1 MDIALI
7 SIIAALSVAALTIY
21 ALRQAKAANSATMQ
35 AENLKARNA
44 ELTEQLAQCNAQL
57 DAANRQTL
65 SLTSDLASANSRCSS
80 LNDTIGQLRADLAD
94 TKADLDCKIKQFNE
108 VAAENGALRERAEA
122 IAKETQRLRDEAEQ
136 RFNTLAQK
144 VLEEKSNSFKKA
156 NEQRLDEIL
165 KPLRDNIESFKKDIN
180 DKYLNESKDR
190 NALQEH
196 IRQLME
202 LNRTI
207 SNDAQQLTNALRG
220 NSKIQGDWGEM
231 ILESILEKS
240 GLIEGDNFK
249 VQVTRDSDGNIIRND
264 EGGQLRP
271 DVIVYMPDGRCIVID
286 SKTSLTNYVNHVNAD
301 NIDQQKN
308 YLNLHIASVKA
319 HIDELKGKRYD
330 EYVKQSGNFV
340 MMFIPN
346 EGAYTA
352 AMQADPSLWQY
363 AYDRKVVIV
372 SPTHLIA
379 TLRLI
384 NQLWMHD
391 KQTKNAIDIAVE
403 SGKLYDKFV
412 GLYEDMLKI
421 GSSLDTTQ
429 KAYASALGKVKDG
442 RGSLISHVEK
452 LKTMG
457 AKASKALPMPD
468 DTDPDDPQPAVPA
481 KKKK

>member
-7 SIIAALSVAALTIY
+7 VIIAAIAVAVLTIY
-21 ALRQAKAANSATMQ
+21 ALRQTKAANSATLQ
-35 AENLKARNA
+35 AEALKERTT
-44 ELTEQLAQCNAQL
+44 ELAQQLTQCNAQL
-57 DAANRQTL
+57 DSANRQTL
-65 SLTSDLASANSRCSS
+65 KLTSDLSAANSRCSS
-80 LNDTIGQLRADLAD
+80 LTDNINQLRTDLAD
-94 TKADLDCKIKQFNE
+94 TKDNLDRKIKQFNE
-108 VAAENGALRERAEA
+108 IAAENGALRERAQA
-122 IAKETQRLRDEAEQ
+122 IALETKRLRDEAEE
-136 RFNTLAQK
+136 RFNSLAQK
-144 VLEEKSNSFKKA
+144 VLEEKSKSFKQA
-156 NEQRLDEIL
+156 NEERLDEIL

-207 SNDAQQLTNALRG
+207 SNDAQQLSNALRS

-249 VQVTRDSDGNIIRND
+249 VQATRDSDGNLIRND

-271 DVIVYMPDGRCIVID
+271 DVIVFMPDNRCIVID
-286 SKTSLTNYVNHVNAD
+286 SKTSLTNYVNYVNAD
-301 NIDQQKN
+301 DIDQQKN
-308 YLNLHIASVKA
+308 FLNLHIASVKA

-346 EGAYTA
+346 EGAYAA

-403 SGKLYDKFV
+403 SGKLYDKFA
-412 GLYEDMLKI
+412 GLYDDLLKI
-421 GSSLDTTQ
+421 GTSLDSTQ

-468 DTDPDDPQPAVPA
+468 DTDHDTDLQDTYPT
-481 KKKK
+481 KKK

>member
-7 SIIAALSVAALTIY
+7 VIIAAIAVAVLTIY
-21 ALRQAKAANSATMQ
+21 ALRQTKAANSATLQ
-35 AENLKARNA
+35 AEALKERTT
-44 ELTEQLAQCNAQL
+44 ELAQQLAQCNAQL
-57 DAANRQTL
+57 DSANRQTL
-65 SLTSDLASANSRCSS
+65 KLTSDLSAANSRCSS
-80 LNDTIGQLRADLAD
+80 LTDNINQLRTDLAD
-94 TKADLDCKIKQFNE
+94 TKDNLDRKIKQFNE
-108 VAAENGALRERAEA
+108 IAAENGALRERAQA
-122 IAKETQRLRDEAEQ
+122 IVLETKRLRDEAEE
-136 RFNTLAQK
+136 RFNSLAQK
-144 VLEEKSNSFKKA
+144 VLEEKSKSFKQA
-156 NEQRLDEIL
+156 NEERLDEIL

-207 SNDAQQLTNALRG
+207 SNDAQQLSNALRS

-249 VQVTRDSDGNIIRND
+249 VQATRDSDGNLIRND

-271 DVIVYMPDGRCIVID
+271 DVIVFMPDNRCIVID
-286 SKTSLTNYVNHVNAD
+286 SKTSLTNYVNYVNAD
-301 NIDQQKN
+301 DIDQQKN
-308 YLNLHIASVKA
+308 FLNLHIASVKA

-346 EGAYTA
+346 EGAYAA

-403 SGKLYDKFV
+403 SGKLYDKFA
-412 GLYEDMLKI
+412 GLYDDLLKI
-421 GSSLDTTQ
+421 GTSLDSTQ

-468 DTDPDDPQPAVPA
+468 DTDHDTDLQDTYPT
-481 KKKK
+481 KKK

>member
-7 SIIAALSVAALTIY
+7 VIIAAIAVAVLTIY
-21 ALRQAKAANSATMQ
+21 ALRQTKAANSATLQ
-35 AENLKARNA
+35 AEALKERTT
-44 ELTEQLAQCNAQL
+44 ELAQQLTQCNAQL
-57 DAANRQTL
+57 DSANRQTL
-65 SLTSDLASANSRCSS
+65 KLTSDLSAANSRCSS
-80 LNDTIGQLRADLAD
+80 LTDNLNQLRTDLAD
-94 TKADLDCKIKQFNE
+94 TKDNLDRKIKQFNE
-108 VAAENGALRERAEA
+108 IAAENGALRERAQA
-122 IAKETQRLRDEAEQ
+122 IALETKRLRDEAEE
-136 RFNTLAQK
+136 RFNSLAQK
-144 VLEEKSNSFKKA
+144 VLEEKSKSFKQA
-156 NEQRLDEIL
+156 NEERLDEIL

-207 SNDAQQLTNALRG
+207 SNDAQQLSNALRS

-249 VQVTRDSDGNIIRND
+249 VQATRDSDGNLIRND

-271 DVIVYMPDGRCIVID
+271 DVIVFMPDNRCIVID
-286 SKTSLTNYVNHVNAD
+286 SKTSLTNYVNYVNAD
-301 NIDQQKN
+301 DIDQQKN
-308 YLNLHIASVKA
+308 FLNLHIASVKA

-346 EGAYTA
+346 EGAYAA

-403 SGKLYDKFV
+403 SGKLYDKFA
-412 GLYEDMLKI
+412 GLYDDLLKI
-421 GSSLDTTQ
+421 GTSLDSTQ

-468 DTDPDDPQPAVPA
+468 DTDHDTDLQDSYPT
-481 KKKK
+481 KKK

>member
-7 SIIAALSVAALTIY
+7 VIIAAIAVAVLIIY
-21 ALRQAKAANSATMQ
+21 ALRQTKAANSATLQ
-35 AENLKARNA
+35 AEALKERTT
-44 ELTEQLAQCNAQL
+44 ELAQQLTQCNAQL
-57 DAANRQTL
+57 DSANRQTL
-65 SLTSDLASANSRCSS
+65 KLTSDLSAANSRCSS
-80 LNDTIGQLRADLAD
+80 LTDNINQLRTDLAD
-94 TKADLDCKIKQFNE
+94 TKDNLDRKIKQFNE
-108 VAAENGALRERAEA
+108 IAAENGALRERAQA
-122 IAKETQRLRDEAEQ
+122 IALETKRLRDEAEE
-136 RFNTLAQK
+136 RFNSLAQK
-144 VLEEKSNSFKKA
+144 VLEEKSKSFKQA
-156 NEQRLDEIL
+156 NEERLDEIL

-207 SNDAQQLTNALRG
+207 SNDAQQLSNALRS

-249 VQVTRDSDGNIIRND
+249 VQATRDSDGNLIRND

-271 DVIVYMPDGRCIVID
+271 DVIVFMPDNRCIVID
-286 SKTSLTNYVNHVNAD
+286 SKTSLTNYVNYVNAD
-301 NIDQQKN
+301 DIDQQKN
-308 YLNLHIASVKA
+308 FLNLHIASVKA

-346 EGAYTA
+346 EGAYAA

-403 SGKLYDKFV
+403 SGKLYDKFA
-412 GLYEDMLKI
+412 GLYDDLLKI
-421 GSSLDTTQ
+421 GTSLDSTQ

-468 DTDPDDPQPAVPA
+468 DTDHDTDLQDSYPT
-481 KKKK
+481 KKK

>member
-7 SIIAALSVAALTIY
+7 VIIAAIAVAVLTIY
-21 ALRQAKAANSATMQ
+21 ALRQTKAANSATLQ
-35 AENLKARNA
+35 AEALKERTT
-44 ELTEQLAQCNAQL
+44 ELAQQLTQCNAQL
-57 DAANRQTL
+57 DSANRQTL
-65 SLTSDLASANSRCSS
+65 KLTSDLSAANSRCSS
-80 LNDTIGQLRADLAD
+80 LTDNLNQLRTDLAD
-94 TKADLDCKIKQFNE
+94 TKDNLDRKIKQFNE
-108 VAAENGALRERAEA
+108 IAAENGALRERAQA
-122 IAKETQRLRDEAEQ
+122 IALETKRLRDEAEE
-136 RFNTLAQK
+136 RFNSLAQK
-144 VLEEKSNSFKKA
+144 VLEEKSKSFKQA
-156 NEQRLDEIL
+156 NEERLDEIL

-207 SNDAQQLTNALRG
+207 SNDAQQLSNALRS

-249 VQVTRDSDGNIIRND
+249 VQATRDSDGNLIRND

-271 DVIVYMPDGRCIVID
+271 DVIVFMPDNRCIVID
-286 SKTSLTNYVNHVNAD
+286 SKTSLTNYVNYVNAD
-301 NIDQQKN
+301 DIDQQKN
-308 YLNLHIASVKA
+308 FLNLHIASVKA

-346 EGAYTA
+346 EGAYAA

-403 SGKLYDKFV
+403 SGKLYDKFA
-412 GLYEDMLKI
+412 GLYDDLLKI
-421 GSSLDTTQ
+421 GTSLDSTQ

-457 AKASKALPMPD
+457 AKASKALPTPD
-468 DTDPDDPQPAVPA
+468 DTDLQDSYPT
-481 KKKK
+481 KKK

>member
-7 SIIAALSVAALTIY
+7 VIIAAIAVAVLTIY
-21 ALRQAKAANSATMQ
+21 ALRQTKAANSATLQ
-35 AENLKARNA
+35 AEALKERTT
-44 ELTEQLAQCNAQL
+44 ELAQQLAQCNAQL
-57 DAANRQTL
+57 DLANRQTL
-65 SLTSDLASANSRCSS
+65 KLTSDLSAANSRCSS
-80 LNDTIGQLRADLAD
+80 LTDNINQLRTDLTD
-94 TKADLDCKIKQFNE
+94 TKDNLDRKIKQFNE
-108 VAAENGALRERAEA
+108 IAAENGALRERAQA
-122 IAKETQRLRDEAEQ
+122 IALETKRLRDEAEE
-136 RFNTLAQK
+136 RFNSLAQK
-144 VLEEKSNSFKKA
+144 VLEEKSKSFKQA
-156 NEQRLDEIL
+156 NEERLDEIL

-207 SNDAQQLTNALRG
+207 SNDAQQLSNALRS

-249 VQVTRDSDGNIIRND
+249 VQATRDSDGNLIRND

-271 DVIVYMPDGRCIVID
+271 DVIVFMPDNRCIVID
-286 SKTSLTNYVNHVNAD
+286 SKTSLTNYVNYVNAD
-301 NIDQQKN
+301 DIDQQKN
-308 YLNLHIASVKA
+308 FLNLHIASVKS

-346 EGAYTA
+346 EGAYAA

-403 SGKLYDKFV
+403 SGKLYDKFA
-412 GLYEDMLKI
+412 GLYDDLLKI
-421 GSSLDTTQ
+421 GTSLDSTQ

-468 DTDPDDPQPAVPA
+468 DTDHDTDLQDSYPT
-481 KKKK
+481 KKK

>member
-7 SIIAALSVAALTIY
+7 VIIAAIAVAVLTIY
-21 ALRQAKAANSATMQ
+21 ALRQTKAANSATLQ
-35 AENLKARNA
+35 AEALKERTT
-44 ELTEQLAQCNAQL
+44 ELAQQLTQCNAQL
-57 DAANRQTL
+57 DSANRQTL
-65 SLTSDLASANSRCSS
+65 KLTSDLSAANSRCSS
-80 LNDTIGQLRADLAD
+80 LTDNINQLRTDLAD
-94 TKADLDCKIKQFNE
+94 TKDNLDRKIKQFNE
-108 VAAENGALRERAEA
+108 IAAENGALRERAQA
-122 IAKETQRLRDEAEQ
+122 IALETKRLRDEAEE
-136 RFNTLAQK
+136 RFNSLAQK
-144 VLEEKSNSFKKA
+144 VLEEKSKSFKQA
-156 NEQRLDEIL
+156 NEERLDEIL

-207 SNDAQQLTNALRG
+207 SNDAQQLSNALRS

-249 VQVTRDSDGNIIRND
+249 VQATRDSDGNLIRND

-271 DVIVYMPDGRCIVID
+271 DVIVFMPDNRCIVID
-286 SKTSLTNYVNHVNAD
+286 SKTSLTNYVNYVNAD
-301 NIDQQKN
+301 DIDQQKN
-308 YLNLHIASVKA
+308 FLNLHIASVKA

-346 EGAYTA
+346 EGAYAA

-403 SGKLYDKFV
+403 SGKLYDKFA
-412 GLYEDMLKI
+412 GLYDDLLKI
-421 GSSLDTTQ
+421 GTSLDSTQ

-468 DTDPDDPQPAVPA
+468 DTDHDTDLQDSYPT
-481 KKKK
+481 KKK

>member
-7 SIIAALSVAALTIY
+7 VIIAAIAVAVLIIY
-21 ALRQAKAANSATMQ
+21 ALRQTKAANSATLQ
-35 AENLKARNA
+35 AEALKERTT
-44 ELTEQLAQCNAQL
+44 ELAQQLTQCNAQL
-57 DAANRQTL
+57 DSANRQTL
-65 SLTSDLASANSRCSS
+65 KLTSDLSAANSRCSS
-80 LNDTIGQLRADLAD
+80 LTDNLNQLRTDLAD
-94 TKADLDCKIKQFNE
+94 TKDNLDRKIKQFNE
-108 VAAENGALRERAEA
+108 IAAENGALRERAQA
-122 IAKETQRLRDEAEQ
+122 IALETKRLRDEAEE
-136 RFNTLAQK
+136 RFNSLAQK
-144 VLEEKSNSFKKA
+144 VLEEKSKSFKQA
-156 NEQRLDEIL
+156 NEERLDEIL

-207 SNDAQQLTNALRG
+207 SNDAQQLSNALRS

-249 VQVTRDSDGNIIRND
+249 VQATRDSDGNLIRND

-271 DVIVYMPDGRCIVID
+271 DVIVFMPDNRCIVID
-286 SKTSLTNYVNHVNAD
+286 SKTSLTNYVNYVNAD
-301 NIDQQKN
+301 DIDQQKN
-308 YLNLHIASVKA
+308 FLNLHIASVKS

-346 EGAYTA
+346 EGAYAA

-403 SGKLYDKFV
+403 SGKLYDKFA
-412 GLYEDMLKI
+412 GLYDDLLKI
-421 GSSLDTTQ
+421 GTSLDSTQ

-468 DTDPDDPQPAVPA
+468 DTDHDTDLQDTYPT
-481 KKKK
+481 KKK

>member
-7 SIIAALSVAALTIY
+7 VIIAAIAVAVLTIY
-21 ALRQAKAANSATMQ
+21 ALRQTKAANSATLQ
-35 AENLKARNA
+35 AEALKERTT
-44 ELTEQLAQCNAQL
+44 ELAQQLAQCNAQL
-57 DAANRQTL
+57 DSANRQTL
-65 SLTSDLASANSRCSS
+65 KLTSDLSAANSRCSS
-80 LNDTIGQLRADLAD
+80 LTDNINQLRTDLAD
-94 TKADLDCKIKQFNE
+94 TKDNLDRKIKQFNE
-108 VAAENGALRERAEA
+108 IAAENGALRERAQA
-122 IAKETQRLRDEAEQ
+122 IVLETKRLRDEAEE
-136 RFNTLAQK
+136 RFNSLAQK
-144 VLEEKSNSFKKA
+144 VLEEKSKSFKQA
-156 NEQRLDEIL
+156 NEERLDEIL

-207 SNDAQQLTNALRG
+207 SNDAQQLSNALRS

-249 VQVTRDSDGNIIRND
+249 VQATRDSDGNLIRND

-271 DVIVYMPDGRCIVID
+271 DVIVFMPDNRCIVID
-286 SKTSLTNYVNHVNAD
+286 SKTSLTNYVNYVNAD
-301 NIDQQKN
+301 DIDQQKN
-308 YLNLHIASVKA
+308 FLNLHIASVKA

-346 EGAYTA
+346 EGAYAA

-403 SGKLYDKFV
+403 SGKLYDKFA
-412 GLYEDMLKI
+412 GLYDDLLKI
-421 GSSLDTTQ
+421 GTSLDSTQ

-468 DTDPDDPQPAVPA
+468 DTDHDTDLQDSYPT
-481 KKKK
+481 KKK

>member
-7 SIIAALSVAALTIY
+7 VIIAAIAVAVLTIY
-21 ALRQAKAANSATMQ
+21 ALRQTKAANSATLQ
-35 AENLKARNA
+35 AEALKERTT
-44 ELTEQLAQCNAQL
+44 ELAQQLAQCNAQL
-57 DAANRQTL
+57 DSANRQTL
-65 SLTSDLASANSRCSS
+65 KLTSDLSAANSRCSS
-80 LNDTIGQLRADLAD
+80 LTDNINQLRTDLAD
-94 TKADLDCKIKQFNE
+94 TKDNLDRKIKQFNE
-108 VAAENGALRERAEA
+108 IAAENGALRERAQA
-122 IAKETQRLRDEAEQ
+122 IALETKRLRDEAEE
-136 RFNTLAQK
+136 RFNSLAQK
-144 VLEEKSNSFKKA
+144 VLEEKSKSFKQA
-156 NEQRLDEIL
+156 NEERLDEIL

-207 SNDAQQLTNALRG
+207 SNDAQQLSNALRS

-249 VQVTRDSDGNIIRND
+249 VQATRDSDGNLIRND

-271 DVIVYMPDGRCIVID
+271 DVIVFMPDNRCIVID
-286 SKTSLTNYVNHVNAD
+286 SKTSLTNYVNYVNAD
-301 NIDQQKN
+301 DIDQQKN
-308 YLNLHIASVKA
+308 FLNLHIASVKA

-346 EGAYTA
+346 EGAYAA

-403 SGKLYDKFV
+403 SGKLYDKFA
-412 GLYEDMLKI
+412 GLYDDLLKI
-421 GSSLDTTQ
+421 GTSLDSTQ

-457 AKASKALPMPD
+457 AKASKALPMLD
-468 DTDPDDPQPAVPA
+468 DTDHDTDLQDTYPT
-481 KKKK
+481 KKK

>member
-7 SIIAALSVAALTIY
+7 VIIAAIAVAVLTIY
-21 ALRQAKAANSATMQ
+21 ALRQTKAANSATLQ
-35 AENLKARNA
+35 AEALKERTT
-44 ELTEQLAQCNAQL
+44 ELAQQLVQCNAQL
-57 DAANRQTL
+57 DSANRQTL
-65 SLTSDLASANSRCSS
+65 KLTSDLSAANSRCSS
-80 LNDTIGQLRADLAD
+80 LTDNINQLRTDLAD
-94 TKADLDCKIKQFNE
+94 TKDNLDRKIKQFNE
-108 VAAENGALRERAEA
+108 IAAENGALRERAQA
-122 IAKETQRLRDEAEQ
+122 IALETKRLRDEAEE
-136 RFNTLAQK
+136 RFNSLAQK
-144 VLEEKSNSFKKA
+144 VLEEKSKSFKQA
-156 NEQRLDEIL
+156 NEERLDEIL

-207 SNDAQQLTNALRG
+207 SNDAQQLSNALRS

-249 VQVTRDSDGNIIRND
+249 VQATRDSDGNLIRND

-271 DVIVYMPDGRCIVID
+271 DVIVFMPDNRCIVID
-286 SKTSLTNYVNHVNAD
+286 SKTSLTNYVNYVNAD
-301 NIDQQKN
+301 DIDQQKN
-308 YLNLHIASVKA
+308 FLNLHIASVKA

-346 EGAYTA
+346 EGAYAA

-403 SGKLYDKFV
+403 SGKLYDKFA
-412 GLYEDMLKI
+412 GLYDDLLKI
-421 GSSLDTTQ
+421 GTSLDSTQ

-457 AKASKALPMPD
+457 AKASKALPTPD
-468 DTDPDDPQPAVPA
+468 DTDHDTDLQDTYPT
-481 KKKK
+481 KKK

>member
-1 MDIALI
+1 MARALI
-7 SIIAALSVAALTIY
+7 VIIAAIAVAVLIIY
-21 ALRQAKAANSATMQ
+21 ALRQTKAANSATLQ
-35 AENLKARNA
+35 AEALKERTT
-44 ELTEQLAQCNAQL
+44 ELAQQLTQCNAQL
-57 DAANRQTL
+57 DSANRQTL
-65 SLTSDLASANSRCSS
+65 KLTSDLSAANSRCSS
-80 LNDTIGQLRADLAD
+80 LTDNINQLRTDLAD
-94 TKADLDCKIKQFNE
+94 TKDNLDRKIKQFNE
-108 VAAENGALRERAEA
+108 IAAENGALRERAQA
-122 IAKETQRLRDEAEQ
+122 IALETKRLRDEAEE
-136 RFNTLAQK
+136 RFNSLAQK
-144 VLEEKSNSFKKA
+144 VLEEKSKSFKQA
-156 NEQRLDEIL
+156 NEERLDEIL

-207 SNDAQQLTNALRG
+207 SNDAQQLSNALRS

-249 VQVTRDSDGNIIRND
+249 VQATRDSDGNLIRND

-271 DVIVYMPDGRCIVID
+271 DVIVFMPDNRCIVID
-286 SKTSLTNYVNHVNAD
+286 SKTSLTNYVNYVNAD
-301 NIDQQKN
+301 DIDQQKN
-308 YLNLHIASVKA
+308 FLNLHIASVKA

-346 EGAYTA
+346 EGAYAA

-403 SGKLYDKFV
+403 SGKLYDKFA
-412 GLYEDMLKI
+412 GLYDDLLKI
-421 GSSLDTTQ
+421 GTSLDSTQ

-468 DTDPDDPQPAVPA
+468 DTDHDTDLQDTYPT
-481 KKKK
+481 KKK

>member
-7 SIIAALSVAALTIY
+7 IIIAAIAVAVLTIY
-21 ALRQAKAANSATMQ
+21 ALRQTKAANSATLQ
-35 AENLKARNA
+35 AEALKERTT
-44 ELTEQLAQCNAQL
+44 ELAQQLAQCNAQL
-57 DAANRQTL
+57 DSANRQTL
-65 SLTSDLASANSRCSS
+65 KLTSDLSAANSRCSS
-80 LNDTIGQLRADLAD
+80 LTDNINQLRTDLAD
-94 TKADLDCKIKQFNE
+94 TKDNLDRKIKQFNE
-108 VAAENGALRERAEA
+108 IAAENGALRERAQA
-122 IAKETQRLRDEAEQ
+122 IALETKRLRDEAEE
-136 RFNTLAQK
+136 RFNSLAQK
-144 VLEEKSNSFKKA
+144 VLEEKSKSFKQA
-156 NEQRLDEIL
+156 NEERLDEIL

-207 SNDAQQLTNALRG
+207 SNDAQQLSNALRS

-249 VQVTRDSDGNIIRND
+249 VQATRDSVGNLIRND

-271 DVIVYMPDGRCIVID
+271 DVIVFMPDNRCIVID
-286 SKTSLTNYVNHVNAD
+286 SKTSLTNYVNYVNAD
-301 NIDQQKN
+301 DIDQQKN
-308 YLNLHIASVKA
+308 FLNLHIASVKA

-346 EGAYTA
+346 EGAYAA

-403 SGKLYDKFV
+403 SGKLYDKFA
-412 GLYEDMLKI
+412 GLYDDLLKI
-421 GSSLDTTQ
+421 GTSLDSTQ

-468 DTDPDDPQPAVPA
+468 DTDHDTDLQDSYPT
-481 KKKK
+481 KKK

>member
-7 SIIAALSVAALTIY
+7 VIIAAIAVAVLTIY
-21 ALRQAKAANSATMQ
+21 ALRQTKAANSATLQ
-35 AENLKARNA
+35 AEALKERTT
-44 ELTEQLAQCNAQL
+44 ELAQQLTQCNAQL
-57 DAANRQTL
+57 DSANRQTL
-65 SLTSDLASANSRCSS
+65 KLTSDLSAANSRCSS
-80 LNDTIGQLRADLAD
+80 LTDNINQLRTDLAD
-94 TKADLDCKIKQFNE
+94 TKDNLDRKIKQFNE
-108 VAAENGALRERAEA
+108 IAAENGALRERAQA
-122 IAKETQRLRDEAEQ
+122 IALETKRLRDEAEE
-136 RFNTLAQK
+136 RFNSLAQK
-144 VLEEKSNSFKKA
+144 VLEEKSKSFKQA
-156 NEQRLDEIL
+156 NEERLDEIL

-207 SNDAQQLTNALRG
+207 SNDAQQLSNALRS

-249 VQVTRDSDGNIIRND
+249 VQATRDSDGNLIRND

-271 DVIVYMPDGRCIVID
+271 DVIVFMPDNRCIVID
-286 SKTSLTNYVNHVNAD
+286 SKTSLTNYVNYVNAD
-301 NIDQQKN
+301 DIDQQKN
-308 YLNLHIASVKA
+308 FLNLHIASVKA

-346 EGAYTA
+346 EGAYAA

-363 AYDRKVVIV
+363 AYDRKVIIV

-403 SGKLYDKFV
+403 SGKLYDKFA
-412 GLYEDMLKI
+412 GLYDDLLKI
-421 GSSLDTTQ
+421 GTSLDSTQ

-468 DTDPDDPQPAVPA
+468 DTDHDTDLQDTYPT
-481 KKKK
+481 KKK

>member
-7 SIIAALSVAALTIY
+7 VIIAAIAVAVLTIY
-21 ALRQAKAANSATMQ
+21 ALRQTKAANSATLQ
-35 AENLKARNA
+35 AEALKERTT
-44 ELTEQLAQCNAQL
+44 ELAQQLTQCNAQL
-57 DAANRQTL
+57 DSANRQTL
-65 SLTSDLASANSRCSS
+65 KLTSDLSAANSRCSS
-80 LNDTIGQLRADLAD
+80 LTDNINQLRTDLAD
-94 TKADLDCKIKQFNE
+94 TKDNLDRKIKQFNE
-108 VAAENGALRERAEA
+108 IAAENGALRERAQA
-122 IAKETQRLRDEAEQ
+122 IALETKRLRDEAEE
-136 RFNTLAQK
+136 RFNSLAQK
-144 VLEEKSNSFKKA
+144 VLEEKSKSFKQA
-156 NEQRLDEIL
+156 NEERLDEIL

-207 SNDAQQLTNALRG
+207 SNDAQQLSNALRS

-249 VQVTRDSDGNIIRND
+249 VQATRDSDGNLIRND

-271 DVIVYMPDGRCIVID
+271 DVIVFMPDNRCIVID
-286 SKTSLTNYVNHVNAD
+286 SKTSLTNYVNYVNAD
-301 NIDQQKN
+301 DIDQQKN
-308 YLNLHIASVKA
+308 FLNLHIASVKA

-346 EGAYTA
+346 EGAYAA

-403 SGKLYDKFV
+403 SGKLYDKFA
-412 GLYEDMLKI
+412 GLYDDLLKI
-421 GSSLDTTQ
+421 GTSLDSTQ

-457 AKASKALPMPD
+457 AKASKALPTPD
-468 DTDPDDPQPAVPA
+468 DTDLQDSYPT
-481 KKKK
+481 KKK